1 MIPSLTLPRAASTLK
16 IISLSEVSIAKL
28 RAMPGLKCICFIH
41 VYKLLIIRCKFRIHA
56 SERSLAFI
64 LPRGR
69 KSLKMMGSNLTLQS
83 SGTTEMDL
91 KNFFFFQEAKNLC
104 DIKRKKR

>member
-91 KNFFFFQEAKNLC
+91 KNFFFFS
-104 DIKRKKR
+104 RS